1 MSYLSTYD
9 VLRNIACVS
18 KKFHQ
23 LSKDRYLIRQIQLD
37 YESWPE
43 NKIDEYVKQGIPKVI
58 KRSHNLTFISFDFA
72 VKFGVNKSGLSLFV
86 WALRILNRYCPKLK
100 IIKLDFMPLRWNS
113 GIWKY
118 LSDLQETI
126 TSLEP
131 NNSVEEF
138 EMIGFHIDLDKA
150 CFKKVLETFT
160 EKFPKLQRLCLATDL
175 MDMQELDSEYEPLE
189 KWDKY
194 AEICQEFA
202 LAKSIKLEI
211 RGLPEG
217 FFTMR
222 PRIVKVTRTRPSEK
236 LEKFPVQKK

>member
-1 MSYLSTYD
+1 
-9 VLRNIACVS
+9 
-18 KKFHQ
+18 
-23 LSKDRYLIRQIQLD
+23 
-37 YESWPE
+37 
-43 NKIDEYVKQGIPKVI
+43 
-58 KRSHNLTFISFDFA
+58 
-72 VKFGVNKSGLSLFV
+72 
-86 WALRILNRYCPKLK
+86 
-100 IIKLDFMPLRWNS
+100 MPLRWNS
-113 GIWKY
+113 DIWKY

-131 NNSVEEF
+131 KPQF
-138 EMIGFHIDLDKA
+138 EMIGFHIDVDKA
-150 CFKKVLETFT
+150 CFKQVLETFT

-202 LAKSIKLEI
+202 LEKSIKLEI

-222 PRIVKVTRTRPSEK
+222 PRIVKVTRTRPSERLKNFQSKKSNNHK
-236 LEKFPVQKK
+236 L

>member
-1 MSYLSTYD
+1 M
-9 VLRNIACVS
+9 ACVS

-23 LSKDRYLIRQIQLD
+23 LSKDRCLIRKIQLD
-37 YESWPE
+37 FESWPE
-43 NKIDEYVKQGIPKVI
+43 NKKVEYINQGIRKVI
-58 KRSHNLTFISFDFA
+58 KRSHNLTFVSFDFA
-72 VKFGVNKSGLSLFV
+72 ENTSGLSLFV

-100 IIKLDFMPLRWNS
+100 IIKLDFMPWKWNRD
-113 GIWKY
+113 IWKY

-131 NNSVEEF
+131 NNFIEEF
-138 EMIGFHIDLDKA
+138 EMSGFKIDLDKSR
-150 CFKKVLETFT
+150 FKKVLETFA

-175 MDMQELDSEYEPLE
+175 AEEDLDYEPLE